1 MTAPRLKVLTMVDRL
16 GTAGGGERL
25 AMQIAIGLDPERFER
40 TLCITRW
47 PGRYGTAERPE
58 EILAGLDAAG
68 VRFVG
73 LRRGAR
79 HHLWEW
85 WPLFTLL
92 RRGRFDVLHTH
103 LFGSNVWG
111 SVLGRLAGV
120 RVIVAHE
127 HTWSFEGR
135 PLRKLLDRHVVARC
149 ADVFVAVSQ
158 ADRRRMIEIEG
169 IPPEVVTFVS
179 NGVTPAAA
187 ATEHD
192 VRAELGLQGAG
203 PVIGTVGV
211 LRPQKALDV
220 LIRASAILAREFAG
234 LKVLVAGDGPERARL
249 ERLVDELGLRETV
262 VLLGMR
268 RDVPD
273 LLAALDV
280 VAFSSDFE
288 GSPISV
294 MEAMAASKPIVAT
307 RVGGVPDLIEQGVHG
322 LLVETQDARA
332 LAEAVSELLR
342 DPERAR
348 EMGCRGHDRQRREFT
363 LSATIATVERLYEE
377 LYAAS
382 ARRRGLARLKR

>member
-1 MTAPRLKVLTMVDRL
+1 MTPPKLRVLTMVDRL

-25 AMQIAIGLDPERFER
+25 AMQIAMGLDPERFDR

-47 PGRYGTAERPE
+47 PGDYRPGERPE
-58 EILAGLDAAG
+58 AVLAELEAAG

-79 HHLWEW
+79 FRLWDW
-85 WPLFTLL
+85 WPLFSLL
-92 RRGRFDVLHTH
+92 RRERFDVLHTH

-135 PLRKLLDRHVVARC
+135 PLRKFLDRHVIARC
-149 ADVFVAVSQ
+149 ADIFIAVSR

-169 IPPEVVTFVS
+169 IKPEDVTFVP
-179 NGVTPAAA
+179 NGVAPTAA
-187 ATEHD
+187 ATGHD
-192 VRAELGLQGAG
+192 VRAELGLGG
-203 PVIGTVGV
+203 DRPVIGTVGV
-211 LRPQKALDV
+211 LRAQKALDV
-220 LIRASAILAREFAG
+220 LVRASAILAPEFHG
-234 LKVLVAGDGPERARL
+234 LKVLVAGDGPQRARL
-249 ERLVDELGLRETV
+249 ERLVGDLGLRDTV

-288 GSPISV
+288 GSPLSV

-307 RVGGVPDLIEQGVHG
+307 RVGGVPDLIGHGVHG
-322 LLVETQDARA
+322 LLVEPQDPRA
-332 LAEAVSELLR
+332 LAEAVAKLLR

-348 EMGCRGHDRQRREFT
+348 TMGRRGHDRQRSEFT

-377 LYAAS
+377 LYATS
-382 ARRRGLARLKR
+382 SRRRGVARLTR